1 MAATALRLSAVK
13 GSCSLRGPRRGERR
27 STMRTTVAGGVSSPK
42 RGRNGCGLN
51 SYDGSY
57 APVVRRGHKDEGER
71 AGVLARLVKERNGRG
86 RKCAAATG
94 DAFYNG
100 LVEGARGRLAE
111 RGRVV

>member
-1 MAATALRLSAVK
+1 
-13 GSCSLRGPRRGERR
+13 
-27 STMRTTVAGGVSSPK
+27 MRTTVVGGVSSPK

-57 APVVRRGHKDEGER
+57 APVIRRGHKDEGER

-100 LVEGARGRLAE
+100 LVEGTRGRLAE